1 MTSHTITLLPSGHQ
15 FQCAEDENLLK
26 AGLAAG
32 FFLPY
37 SCRSGVCSTCR
48 GTIKAGQVDYGKVH
62 PHYLSEDDKRIGKAL
77 LCSVK
82 PQSDCSIEI
91 HELDPSEAFPVV
103 RLPCRVL
110 QLHKAAPD
118 VMLVTVGLPA
128 NEPVVFKAGQYVDLI
143 LKDGTRRSYSIAN
156 MPVSDGVRQIELHI
170 RLVPGGRF
178 STHVFDSMKLRD
190 TLQLEMPLGSF
201 YWREQSDKPMI
212 LLASG
217 TGFAPIKSIIENS
230 IARNN
235 KRPVTLYWGGR
246 TRADL
251 YMASLAGQWVAE
263 HDHIRFVPV
272 LSDATAECNWAGRTG
287 FVHRAVIEDFPDMS
301 GFQVYACGAPIVIDS
316 ARRDF
321 VAQCGLPEDE
331 FYADAFINE
340 SDRQKTAA

>member
-15 FQCAEDENLLK
+15 FPCGENENILK

-32 FFLPY
+32 LFLPY

-48 GTIKAGQVDYGKVH
+48 GTIKAGWVDYGNVH
-62 PHYLSEDDKRIGKAL
+62 PHYLSEDDKRNGKAL

-91 HELDPSEAFPVV
+91 HELDPSEAFPIV

-110 QLHKAAPD
+110 QLQKAATD

-128 NEPVVFKAGQYVDLI
+128 NEPAVFKAGQYVDLI

-178 STHVFDSMKLRD
+178 STHVFDAMKLRD
-190 TLQLEMPLGSF
+190 TLQLEIPLGSF
-201 YWREQSDKPMI
+201 YWRDQSDKPMI

-217 TGFAPIKSIIENS
+217 TGFAPIKSIIESS
-230 IARNN
+230 IARNS
-235 KRPVTLYWGGR
+235 KRPITLYWGGR
-246 TRADL
+246 TRADI
-251 YMASLAGQWVAE
+251 YMASLAEQWAAE
-263 HDHIRFVPV
+263 QDHIQFIPV
-272 LSDATAECNWAGRTG
+272 LSDATLDCNWRGRIG
-287 FVHRAVIEDFPDMS
+287 FVHRAVMEDFPDMS
-301 GFQVYACGAPIVIDS
+301 GLQVYACGAPIVIES

-321 VAQCGLPEDE
+321 VAQCALPEEE

-340 SDRQKTAA
+340 SYRQKTAD